1 MRGFIA
7 LLIVLALLLI
17 AVPASANSSYTY
29 TVKHHVEVQLDGEFD
44 FNSTIVTPAQG
55 NVDVSL
61 AGEGVASLL
70 SILEII
76 EQDQVSSN
84 WFDLF

>member
-1 MRGFIA
+1 MRKI
-7 LLIVLALLLI
+7 LIVLVLILLI
-17 AVPASANSSYTY
+17 ATPVMANSSYTY

-44 FNSTIVTPAQG
+44 FNSTIITPAQG

-61 AGEGVASLL
+61 SGEGKASLL

-76 EQDQVSSN
+76 EQDHVSSN